1 MAYSRAGEFATG
13 TLEPGFTSIP
23 QSATALR
30 TALPYAA
37 ASIGMAA
44 PVSAGVTMAA
54 PAYPMPVSEGV
65 ISAPVRDYTTISQ
78 TAVQPGFTSGLPTSS
93 PIIIEQPA
101 YPFPQEVAS
110 PVMNIYPA
118 SNIIAGTGEVI
129 VNEVVQE
136 VVSPLSPTSP
146 VTSSGMIY
154 RAGTTL
160 APVITTTSATSYRAP
175 SMTTID
181 NTLNRDFGEPQMDS
195 TGLSGRMDAADMKRS
210 ELLKLAEDL
219 SARLNALEEERTSDE
234 ELNAALLQADDQR
247 RELEQKSKLL
257 EDKVKQLEKDKGES
271 RGLGGSS
278 PTQSAVDEIESKR
291 LQLQKQ
297 ADEINQ
303 RVALLETTINSGNQ
317 PNAAAN
323 LQNIARDLSA
333 RVGAIENSVPAGTP
347 GIGGDKS
354 DLTRRAGDLEGRLEI
369 VSQHILSQSS
379 PEIQNELL
387 SRADQ
392 LDQRLREIEKLHGGA
407 DSGVEL
413 QFQTESWKLTMD
425 TVEPE
430 ARKLETDFDR
440 VNARLEKLNLGGNV
454 IVEEPQDVISL
465 LEHEQILLGH
475 KRQIDELAPYKGN
488 YTSLEAQ
495 NKDYFVELEALRS
508 QLGNT
513 IGMERYEAEKG
524 DLLAQLESHRGRF
537 EAEKGDLLAQLESHR
552 GRLEEKEGLIGQH
565 QLRVAELEARLG
577 QSPQVV
583 REIDQSGLAVLN
595 AEIQNLQNL
604 LREKDAELIALRNEA
619 ESAIAAADQENVQA
633 QQDLNQV
640 RVQLQSAEAQIQSLM
655 NQPNESPQEIARLQG
670 VLAQLEGEKR
680 LVSQEKDQFA
690 RDHQALNQKHQ
701 ELLAQH
707 TKFQSFPAKY
717 EELQGLH
724 GNLKAEHAQLRQD
737 NVGTQ
742 QQLQGVTG
750 NLAASQQ
757 DFAAS
762 QQDLAASQREIDRL
776 QQERMIMQEALREAE
791 SKGGMVPLV
800 EFEDVQFKLGQTQQ
814 NFETEKA
821 NVDILQREIVV
832 LKAQIEGLEELRA
845 APRVQVMQQPQP
857 QVFIEEK
864 VIVQTP
870 VGPVFEDVILPI
882 SPGSQPVFGSLNLAS
897 QREVASPNSIT
908 VVEASPTFGQQVHAP
923 GTVVEYFSVSQNAW
937 IPTTV
942 TGFQGGHYKVDKTPN
957 LIPPNGV
964 RLPTK
969 AMPSIGPGYA
979 IPSQLARGGSISQR
993 PAVLNSTQAQQ
1004 QSQPR
1009 IGPAVTGARVDTGLR
1024 VPRVNPAGGQ
1034 VGQVRSSAAPVP
1046 SSITAGTAGTSR
1058 IGTTFGSQGASQRPP
1073 LRVAQPQVR
1082 R

>member
-23 QSATALR
+23 QSATGLT
-30 TALPYAA
+30 TALPYGA

-323 LQNIARDLSA
+323 LQNIAQDLSA
-333 RVGAIENSVPAGTP
+333 RVGANT
-347 GIGGDKS
+347 
-354 DLTRRAGDLEGRLEI
+354 
-369 VSQHILSQSS
+369 ILSESS

-392 LDQRLREIEKLHGGA
+392 LDQRLREIEKVHG
-407 DSGVEL
+407 GVEL

-897 QREVASPNSIT
+897 Q
-908 VVEASPTFGQQVHAP
+908 VHAP